1 MQQAKLAICHR
12 EEKVAAV
19 DEKIEVDMELIGSTA
34 IEDKLQDEVADTIQ
48 FAKGAGVKVWV
59 LTGDKIE
66 TATNIG
72 FSAGLLDSTMTLHSV
87 EEIDDAELH
96 LKIGNINVELDSKA
110 RPSSAHF
117 GPKRKE
123 AIIVAGSSLIKIDE
137 DLELRELFLKAATRV
152 DVVLACR
159 VSPKQKADVVNL
171 IKKRFPDKTTLSI
184 GDGANDV
191 SMILQAHVGVGI
203 LGKEGQQAARSA
215 DFAIGQF
222 KFLKPLLFFHGRE
235 AYRRN
240 SLLVL
245 YNFYKNF
252 LYVVPQFYFGFYSA
266 FAGQPLYEQLIYQMY
281 NITMTSLPILW
292 YCVFDFEFKKDI
304 DMQMSLPKREL
315 AGYFMRNPLL
325 YRAGIEGR
333 CFSTWLFVKWLVYA
347 LVHAAFIFFAAFWV
361 VAHMATHQS
370 DGRDIGFWVAG
381 MLVYGVCIFVANT
394 VMAFKH
400 YTHTW
405 VGAFFLFLCSAAYF
419 LFFWLFSKSFTNEI
433 GHLFEPTFR
442 MRICYIVIFFVVVSV
457 YMGELTYSTCK
468 RICRGEKMTDDAETE
483 QLLDN

>member
-1 MQQAKLAICHR
+1 MSVIVEDKNKNIILMCKGADSVITERLSKQSLSSKCFLETDRIVTRYANEGLRTLYLAQKTLNRKEWEKWNEEVQQAKLAICHR

-19 DEKIEVDMELIGSTA
+19 DEMIEKDMELIGSTA

-48 FAKGAGVKVWV
+48 FAKAAGVKVWV

-72 FSAGLLDSTMTLHSV
+72 FSAGLLDSTMTLHSI

-137 DLELRELFLKAATRV
+137 DIEIRELFLKAATRV

-171 IKKRFPDKTTLSI
+171 IKKRFPNKTTLSI

-191 SMILQAHVGVGI
+191 SMILQAHVGIGI

-252 LYVVPQFYFGFYSA
+252 LYVVPQFYFGFYAA

-281 NITMTSLPILW
+281 NITMTSMPILW
-292 YCVFDFEFKKDI
+292 YCVYDFQHKKDI
-304 DMQMSLPKREL
+304 DMQMKLPKREL
-315 AGYFMRNPLL
+315 
-325 YRAGIEGR
+325 
-333 CFSTWLFVKWLVYA
+333 
-347 LVHAAFIFFAAFWV
+347 
-361 VAHMATHQS
+361 
-370 DGRDIGFWVAG
+370 
-381 MLVYGVCIFVANT
+381 
-394 VMAFKH
+394 
-400 YTHTW
+400 
-405 VGAFFLFLCSAAYF
+405 
-419 LFFWLFSKSFTNEI
+419 
-433 GHLFEPTFR
+433 
-442 MRICYIVIFFVVVSV
+442 
-457 YMGELTYSTCK
+457 
-468 RICRGEKMTDDAETE
+468 
-483 QLLDN
+483 